1 MSARRS
7 RVWGALLLGLAAA
20 PSVAHEAHAN
30 PWVVHLRGA
39 APGEGAMANAQ
50 AEYQLG
56 THAYALGNYDQ
67 AVLHFER
74 SYELSDRPE
83 LLFNIG
89 QAYAQ
94 WYTLSGDP
102 AQLRKARKLF
112 QNYIKFL
119 DANAGGDPEARTDA
133 ERRIVEIDAELAALA
148 PAPQPQVTSPSAE
161 PQPPAESTKRP
172 LHRRG
177 WFWGVVIGGAL
188 VLAGGITA
196 GVLLSRDPPFEP
208 ELGVL
213 GRGGSAGLP
222 RAAPRLQF

>member
-1 MSARRS
+1 MSARRT
-7 RVWGALLLGLAAA
+7 RVRGVLLLALVSA
-20 PSVAHEAHAN
+20 PWVAQDAHAS
-30 PWVVHLRGA
+30 PWVVHLRSA
-39 APGEGAMANAQ
+39 VPTDEAMSEAQ
-50 AEYQLG
+50 REYQLG

-89 QAYAQ
+89 QSYAQ

-119 DANAGGDPEARTDA
+119 DASEGDDAEARADA
-133 ERRIVEIDAELAALA
+133 ERRIAEIDAELAALA
-148 PAPQPQVTSPSAE
+148 PTPQPQVTPPPVDA
-161 PQPPAESTKRP
+161 PPPAEATKRP

-177 WFWGVVIGGAL
+177 WFWGVVVGGAI
-188 VLAGGITA
+188 VIAAGITA

-208 ELGVL
+208 ELGIL
-213 GRGGSAGLP
+213 GRSGSAGP
-222 RAAPRLQF
+222 GAPLLRF